1 MNNMNNK
8 IKIIGLTGTNGAG
21 KGEAAAFFH
30 RHGYESYSLS
40 DILREELVQR
50 GLALSR
56 DNLIKIGNELRRQY
70 GADILARRAW
80 QRIKNRAVID
90 SIRNP
95 GEVTFFRQ
103 HAQFILIAIDA
114 PVEVRFQR
122 ILKRGRAE
130 SVQTLPEFKAK
141 EAEERST
148 NPHHQQLQACLA
160 LADYLIINDGTL
172 EEFYQKLARFI

>member
-1 MNNMNNK
+1 MKK

-40 DILREELVQR
+40 DILREELTRR
-50 GLALSR
+50 GLALTR
-56 DNLIKIGNELRRQY
+56 DNLIKIGNELRQKY

-80 QRIKNRAVID
+80 QRIKNKAVID

-95 GEVTFFRQ
+95 GEVAFFRRQ
-103 HAQFILIAIDA
+103 AKFILLAIDA
-114 PVEVRFQR
+114 PVEIRFQR
-122 ILKRGRAE
+122 ILHRGRAE
-130 SVQTLPEFKAK
+130 SVQTLAEFKAK
-141 EAEERST
+141 EDQERST
-148 NPHHQQLQACLA
+148 NPNHQQLQACLG

-172 EEFYQKLARFI
+172 EEFHQKLARFL